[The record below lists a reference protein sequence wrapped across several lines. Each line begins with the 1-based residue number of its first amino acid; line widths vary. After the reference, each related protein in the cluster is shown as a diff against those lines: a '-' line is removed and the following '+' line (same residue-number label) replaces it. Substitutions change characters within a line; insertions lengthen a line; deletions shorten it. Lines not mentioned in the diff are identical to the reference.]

1 MPWLQNYEDLRLGI
15 EALLVPNPD
24 RSSGRLVFKISVGS
38 EAKGRSKKV
47 LETQSN
53 CCIITT

>member
-24 RSSGRLVFKISVGS
+24 RPTGSFVFKISVGS

-47 LETQSN
+47 LAKQGN